1 MGLGVTVP
9 HPPGRRS
16 LEVSITIGE
25 LGEFGLIAALAA
37 RMPEAPD
44 AIVGNG
50 DDAAVLPVPDGT
62 VVASTDLLVEG
73 RHFRRDWSQPADVGV
88 KAAAQNLADIAA
100 MGAVPTALLVGLA
113 APPDVPATWALDL
126 AGGLAAEAARAGAHV
141 AGGDT
146 SSADQIVIAVTALG
160 TMAGRTPVTR
170 SGARPTDIV
179 AVTGRL
185 GWSAAGLALLTAGLP
200 TPSGPGASSSPGAPP
215 DPGAPSGSGASSSSS
230 TPSGPEAP
238 SGPGTPSGPSGLAAV
253 LAAHRRP
260 QPPYPAGPR
269 AAVLGAT
276 AMIDISDGLLA
287 DLGHLA
293 ESSGVLIDVDTTRLP
308 LAAELTAAAQ
318 ALGLESPGV
327 AESRPGEHDLAAP
340 GALAWV
346 LTGGEDHA
354 LAATFPLNTVI
365 PADWIVIGQVYDGRG
380 VRVDGKNYLGN
391 PGWQHFA

>member
-1 MGLGVTVP
+1 MSLGVTLP
-9 HPPGRRS
+9 HRPDRRS

-50 DDAAVLPVPDGT
+50 DDAAVLPVPDGR

-113 APPDVPATWALDL
+113 APPDVPAAWALDL
-126 AGGLAAEAARAGAHV
+126 AGGLAGEAARAGAHV
-141 AGGDT
+141 AGGDM
-146 SSADQIVIAVTALG
+146 SGADQIVVAVTALG

-170 SGARPTDIV
+170 SGARPTDVV

-185 GWSAAGLALLTAGLP
+185 GWSAAGLALLTAGLATP
-200 TPSGPGASSSPGAPP
+200 SSSGVPSAPGVPSGPGAAT
-215 DPGAPSGSGASSSSS
+215 DPGIL
-230 TPSGPEAP
+230 SGPNAP
-238 SGPGTPSGPSGLAAV
+238 AGPSAPGSALAAV

-260 QPPYPAGPR
+260 QPPYPAGPQ
-269 AAVLGAT
+269 AAALGAT

-293 ESSGVLIDVDTTRLP
+293 ESSGVLIDVDTARLP
-308 LAAELTAAAQ
+308 LAAELTATAQ
-318 ALGLESPGV
+318 ALGLNSPGLGSPGAGESPSAAPGV
-327 AESRPGEHDLAAP
+327 AAP
-340 GALAWV
+340 GPLAWV

-354 LAATFPLNTVI
+354 LAATFPVNTVI
-365 PADWIVIGQVYDGRG
+365 PADWIEIGQVYAGRG
-380 VRVDGKNYLGN
+380 VRVDGKNYLGT
-391 PGWQHFA
+391 PGWRHFA